1 MTRRRWP
8 LRAADLRGAAR
19 LLTQATTSVTDV
31 VEGMHARIS
40 PWPEHPATP
49 GQTQGLTRLIYRSV
63 RSLARFVGG
72 GVEALLHLLPEGE
85 AQAPDSPQ
93 RDALVA
99 ALNGVLG
106 DHLLATHNPLATPMQ
121 WRLAGQ
127 RLPDEPAAL
136 AQALRTQAT
145 TPTVLVLVHGL
156 CMNDRQWLRQ
166 GHDHGAALAQALGAT
181 PVYLRYNTGLP
192 IAHNGATLAAQLE
205 ALLAA
210 WPQPPE
216 RLLLLGHSMG
226 GLVLRSALHAGQQ
239 AQQRWVPMCSD
250 LICLGSPHHG
260 APLEK
265 AGHGLDVLLAQTPY
279 TAPLA
284 RLGQAR
290 SAGIMDLRHG
300 TVLRPPAHLPL
311 PTGLRCHAVAA
322 CLNSAPPAGKAARLP
337 DRLLGDG
344 LVPLDSALGW
354 HRRSAQRLAFEPE
367 RCLTVW
373 NTGHLDLLNSAQV
386 SQQMIQWLG
395 QG

>member
-1 MTRRRWP
+1 MKRRWP

-19 LLTQATTSVTDV
+19 LATSATAGMTDV
-31 VEGMHARIS
+31 VEAMHAGIS
-40 PWPEHPATP
+40 PLPTDPTKP
-49 GQTQGLTRLIYRSV
+49 GRTQGLTGLVYRSV
-63 RSLARFVGG
+63 RSLTRFVGG
-72 GVEALLHLLPEGE
+72 GVDALLQLLPEGDT
-85 AQAPDSPQ
+85 AAPDSPQ
-93 RDALVA
+93 RDALLA

-106 DHLLATHNPLATPMQ
+106 DHLLATQNPLATPLQ
-121 WRLAGQ
+121 WCMGGQ
-127 RLPDEPAAL
+127 TLPSDPAL
-136 AQALRTQAT
+136 LQQTLSERTT
-145 TPTVLVLVHGL
+145 TPKVLVLVHGL

-205 ALLAA
+205 ALLAV

-226 GLVLRSALHAGQQ
+226 GLVLRSALHTGQQ
-239 AQQRWVPMCSD
+239 AQQHWVPMCSD

-300 TVLRPPAHLPL
+300 TVLRPSAHLPL

-354 HRRSAQRLAFEPE
+354 HLRSAQRLAFEPE

-373 NTGHLDLLNSAQV
+373 NTGHLDLLNSAKV
-386 SQQMIQWLG
+386 TQQMIQWLG

>member
-19 LLTQATTSVTDV
+19 LLTQATTRVTDV

-63 RSLARFVGG
+63 RSVARFVGG

-85 AQAPDSPQ
+85 AQAPNSPQ
-93 RDALVA
+93 RDALIA

-106 DHLLATHNPLATPMQ
+106 DHLQASQNPLATPMQ
-121 WRLAGQ
+121 WRMDGQ
-127 RLPDEPAAL
+127 TLPSEPAL
-136 AQALRTQAT
+136 LQRTLRDKGCTSK
-145 TPTVLVLVHGL
+145 VLVLVHGL
-156 CMNDRQWLRQ
+156 CMHDGQWRHT
-166 GHDHGAALAQALGAT
+166 GHDHGAALAQALGFT

-192 IAHNGATLAAQLE
+192 IAHNGADLAQQLE

-210 WPQPPE
+210 WPHAVE
-216 RLLLLGHSMG
+216 RLVLLGHSMG
-226 GLVLRSALHAGQQ
+226 GLVLRSALHAGPP
-239 AQQRWVPMCSD
+239 AQQRWVKACSD

-265 AGHGLDVLLAQTPY
+265 AGHGLDLLLAQTPY

-284 RLGQAR
+284 QVGQWR

-322 CLNSAPPAGKAARLP
+322 CLSGAPRAGKPARLAE
-337 DRLLGDG
+337 RLLGDG

-373 NTGHLDLLNSAQV
+373 NTGHLDLLHSAQV
-386 SQQMIQWLG
+386 SQQMIQWLR
-395 QG
+395 

>member
-1 MTRRRWP
+1 MIKRRWP

-19 LLTQATTSVTDV
+19 LATTATAGMADV
-31 VEGMHARIS
+31 VEAMHAGIS
-40 PWPEHPATP
+40 PLPPHPSTP
-49 GQTQGLTRLIYRSV
+49 GRTQGLTGLVYRSV
-63 RSLARFVGG
+63 RSVTRWVGG
-72 GVEALLHLLPEGE
+72 GVDALLHLLPEGD
-85 AQAPDSPQ
+85 AADSPA

-106 DHLLATHNPLATPMQ
+106 DHLLATHNSLATPMQ
-121 WRLAGQ
+121 WRMKGQ
-127 RLPDEPAAL
+127 TLPSDPAL
-136 AQALRTQAT
+136 LQQTLRERTT
-145 TPTVLVLVHGL
+145 TPKVLILVHGL
-156 CMNDRQWLRQ
+156 CMNDGQWLRQ
-166 GHDHGAALAQALGAT
+166 GHDHGAALAQALGFT

-192 IAHNGATLAAQLE
+192 IAHNGAELARQLE
-205 ALLAA
+205 ALQAA
-210 WPQPPE
+210 WPQPVQ
-216 RLLLLGHSMG
+216 RLVLLGHSMG
-226 GLVLRSALHAGQQ
+226 GLVLRSALQAGQQ
-239 AQQRWVPMCSD
+239 AQHAWLQPCSD

-284 RLGQAR
+284 TLGKLR

-311 PTGLRCHAVAA
+311 PSTPRCFAVAA
-322 CLNSAPPAGKAARLP
+322 GLCAEPPAGKPPRLA

-344 LVPLDSALGW
+344 LVPLDSALGR
-354 HRRSAQRLAFEPE
+354 HRRAAQRLAFEPE

-373 NTGHLDLLNSAQV
+373 KTGHLDLLSSAAV

-395 QG
+395 